1 MAVLPICSLPFSYTG
16 HRGARR
22 GVVQQLTWHWAA
34 AGDCGDPPHKNCGQ
48 SYLVAEAGPGTV
60 TSSILTILMD
70 TT

>member
-1 MAVLPICSLPFSYTG
+1 MAVLQICSLHFFYTG
-16 HRGARR
+16 RRGARR

-34 AGDCGDPPHKNCGQ
+34 AGDCGDPPHKNCVQ
-48 SYLVAEAGPGTV
+48 SYLVADPDPGTV